1 VPIYLNEQNAA
12 EFVDM
17 PSAVAA
23 VRAAF
28 VAQARGEAVNIPR
41 TRLEFGERRL
51 NLMAGGGRAPDRYAL
66 KSYGSS
72 SYHTLLYS
80 AEQGLL
86 AIMEANLLGR
96 IRTGAASAIATQAMA
111 RPNAGKVGLIGAG
124 RQARTQI
131 QALHCV
137 HCVSEVAVFARTR
150 AKQRAFCE
158 QLESELALPVR
169 AAGSAQQAVRGA
181 DIVVTATNSSTP
193 VLMSEWLAP
202 GTHVNAIG
210 ANAASRRELDPQI
223 VLRAAMVVTDDIE
236 QAKAEAAE
244 FIDLARAGRLDWNDL
259 IPLHRIVGSPGFRL
273 DPDAITLFKSLGVG
287 LEDLAIASLLYDRAV
302 ASGRFKPF

>member
-72 SYHTLLYS
+72 SHHTLLYS

-137 HCVSEVAVFARTR
+137 RCVSEVAVFARTR
-150 AKQRAFCE
+150 AKQTTFCE

-169 AAGSAQQAVRGA
+169 AAGSAQQAARGA
-181 DIVVTATNSSTP
+181 DIVVTATTSSTP

-202 GTHVNAIG
+202 GTHVNAMG

-244 FIDLARAGRLDWNDL
+244 FIDLARAGRLDWNAL
-259 IPLHRIVGSPGFRL
+259 IPLHRIVGSPGFQR
-273 DPDAITLFKSLGVG
+273 DHDAITLFKSLGVG

-302 ASGRFKPF
+302 ASGRFKPL